1 MPGIERRS
9 SFLRV
14 TPRAAPAP
22 RSPQP
27 LHPHPICSC
36 NTVAESRAEPEPPKH
51 PSTHP
56 VPSWTGAQT
65 VICELLE
72 IKSGP
77 PLGRTGA
84 EQNQL
89 RRSRGLSGVPD
100 TLPRPIS
107 GIPLPAG
114 PEPSRCP
121 GAPRLDFRGDI
132 SPREAGQRFGMFSP
146 LSSAR
151 AQDFPPLSSPKS
163 RVQLLGLATGSPWG
177 PAAGWSQGQGS
188 LRAGER
194 SAGGLLARRTMQFP
208 KVSRPQRE
216 CCLFFGGGGHEDGPQ
231 PRRKSPELEKKGAGG
246 AGTGHHLSTE
256 PISPQSETWLW
267 IPRRPPPPPPSPQV
281 VCAVP
286 LRRLFLQPTGPG
298 PCPGD

>member
-1 MPGIERRS
+1 M
-9 SFLRV
+9 
-14 TPRAAPAP
+14 
-22 RSPQP
+22 
-27 LHPHPICSC
+27 
-36 NTVAESRAEPEPPKH
+36 
-51 PSTHP
+51 
-56 VPSWTGAQT
+56 
-65 VICELLE
+65 
-72 IKSGP
+72 
-77 PLGRTGA
+77 
-84 EQNQL
+84 
-89 RRSRGLSGVPD
+89 
-100 TLPRPIS
+100 IS
-107 GIPLPAG
+107 EGT
-114 PEPSRCP
+114 
-121 GAPRLDFRGDI
+121 
-132 SPREAGQRFGMFSP
+132 
-146 LSSAR
+146 SAR
-151 AQDFPPLSSPKS
+151 ERPGKGLACSARSLRPGLKTPPLSSPKS

-231 PRRKSPELEKKGAGG
+231 PRGKSPELEKKGAGG